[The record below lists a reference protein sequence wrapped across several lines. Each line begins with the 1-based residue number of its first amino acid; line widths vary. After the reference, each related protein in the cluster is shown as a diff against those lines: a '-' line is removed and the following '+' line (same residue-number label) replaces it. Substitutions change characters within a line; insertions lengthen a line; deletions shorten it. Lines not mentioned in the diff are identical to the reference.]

1 MGTDDHQVFG
11 GRYEVESRI
20 GTGGMAEVWKGRDR
34 VLNRTV
40 AIKTLLSQYAR
51 DGSFVDRFR
60 REAQAAARLNHPGI
74 VSVYDSG
81 DGDDPYIVMQY
92 IEGRTLADF
101 LASGGTL
108 PPAKATEIAQEIAE
122 ALAAAHAHGVIH
134 RDIKP
139 ANVMVTR
146 EGKVL
151 VMDFG
156 IARMITGPETA
167 PQTSAVLGT
176 ASYLSPEQ
184 AQGQPVD
191 ARTDIYSLGVVLY
204 EMLAGRPPFTGDSPM
219 AIAYKQVNESPPAP
233 SALNAEVPPAL
244 DAVVMRSLA
253 KNPAN
258 RYQTAQEFA
267 DDLERARSGG
277 EVMATPLLPTG
288 GEATQVISRPQPTSV
303 LAPTEAEPGGSKKAW
318 TGALLAIL
326 IMALLAAG
334 AYLVVTMLTDD
345 GGPDLVSMPNLIGK
359 ERAVAEQQLERLG
372 LTFEVERQRTDEE
385 EPGVVLDQR
394 PDAGNQVDPEATADD
409 PVVIVVSQ
417 APRTFAVPSLEG
429 MTLEE
434 AEAALEA
441 AKLVLGEVSNVNDQ
455 DVPEGE
461 IFEQSPAAG
470 DRVPRGTAVNVT
482 VSAGPSVVIV
492 PDVTCLSFAS
502 AKAQLTGL
510 GLQAQLG
517 ERGPSNTGCAD
528 EPDLIASQD
537 TPAGSQVDPG
547 TTIVLHQGT
556 PSSPSPTSTPSPT
569 P

>member
-11 GRYEVESRI
+11 GRYEVDSRI
-20 GTGGMAEVWKGRDR
+20 GAGGMAEVWKGRDR

-40 AIKTLLSQYAR
+40 AIKTLLPQYAR
-51 DGSFVDRFR
+51 DGGFVDRFR

-81 DGDDPYIVMQY
+81 DGNEPFIVMQY

-101 LASGGTL
+101 LAAGKSL
-108 PPAKATEIAQEIAE
+108 PPAKAAQIAQEIAE

-146 EGKVL
+146 DGKVL

-156 IARMITGPETA
+156 IARMIAGPETA

-184 AQGQPVD
+184 AQGHPVD

-219 AIAYKQVNESPPAP
+219 AIAFKQVNESPPVP
-233 SALNAEVPPAL
+233 SALRDEVPPSL
-244 DAVVMRSLA
+244 DAVVMRALS

-267 DDLERARSGG
+267 DDLERVRRGG
-277 EVMATPLLPTG
+277 EVLATPLLPTA

-303 LAPTEAEPGGSKKAW
+303 LPPTEEEPGSSKKAW
-318 TGALLAIL
+318 TGALLAIV

-334 AYLVVTMLTDD
+334 AYLLVTMLTDD
-345 GGPDLVSMPNLIGK
+345 GGDELVAMPNLIGK
-359 ERAVAEQQLERLG
+359 ERAVAEQRLDELG
-372 LTFEVERQRTDEE
+372 LTYVVERRRTDEE
-385 EPGVVLDQR
+385 EPGIVLDQR
-394 PDAGNQVDPEATADD
+394 PDPGNQVDPDATQED
-409 PVVIVVSQ
+409 PVVITVS
-417 APRTFAVPSLEG
+417 APPRTFEVPDLFNKTVEEARIA
-429 MTLEE
+429 LEE
-434 AEAALEA
+434 AGLTMGAQTEEAHQFVEA
-441 AKLVLGEVSNVNDQ
+441 GHIISQV
-455 DVPEGE
+455 
-461 IFEQSPAAG
+461 PAAG
-470 DRVPRGTAVNVT
+470 DEVEKGTPVDVV
-482 VSAGPSVVIV
+482 VSSGPSDVIV
-492 PDVTCLSFAS
+492 EDVTCRSFS
-502 AKAQLTGL
+502 DAKAILQGL
-510 GLQAQLG
+510 GLRVQLG
-517 ERGPSNTGCAD
+517 DDAPLRPECPD
-528 EPDLIASQD
+528 PDLVAAQD
-537 TPAGSQVDPG
+537 PTGGSRVQDGSLV
-547 TTIVLHQGT
+547 ILHQGIE
-556 PSSPSPTSTPSPT
+556 PSPTSTPSPT